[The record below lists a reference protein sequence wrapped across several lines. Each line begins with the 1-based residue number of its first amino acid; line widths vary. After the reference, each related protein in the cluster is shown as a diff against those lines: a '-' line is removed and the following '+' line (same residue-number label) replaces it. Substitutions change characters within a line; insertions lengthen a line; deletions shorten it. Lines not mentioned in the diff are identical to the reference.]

1 MEFNLE
7 GAAADWFRWMSRN
20 GLITTWARF
29 EKSVKNRFGSSK
41 YEDPRGSLSKLLQLG
56 TVEDYQREFEKLMN
70 RVTDIPDSLRIS
82 FYISRLKLNL
92 QHEMLV
98 SSPTTLGDAF
108 SIARITEARF
118 EATAEK
124 ERYIKE
130 KAYTTLTLP
139 SEEASPVVKGPLYA
153 SEDTLQSLRSE
164 DPNFKIQEK
173 AIEYV
178 RALNVAPLEVVF
190 VGLVDEVRGKFAEF
204 SEDKGCVERN
214 VTPWAADG
222 GRRKRVKC
230 YVQGSGRRKMKKVIG
245 RGSGST
251 TSSNA
256 LGAFGCG
263 PDGFSFDFIR
273 TFWDIL
279 KHDFVNAIREF
290 FISSKFPPGCN
301 SSFIAL
307 IPKKHDAKF
316 VKDYRPISLIGCF
329 YKIVSK
335 ILANRLKMV
344 ISELISDVQSA
355 FVSNRQILDGP
366 FILNE
371 LISWC
376 KAHKS
381 KAMIFKV
388 DFEKAFDSVRWDFL
402 DIILRNFGFGIKW
415 RGWIQGCLSSAMGS
429 ILVNGSPTAEFKF
442 HKGLKQGDPLSPY
455 LFILVMESLHLSFNN
470 IINADL
476 FKGIRFDDSLT
487 LSHLFYADDAV
498 FIGKWD
504 RANILTI
511 VRMLKCFFLASGLQ
525 INILKSKLMG
535 IGVSNEEV
543 LAAANII
550 GCSTFSTPF
559 SYLGVKVGMSPSR
572 RKAWDE
578 IIGKVSNR
586 LSKWKIKTL
595 SVGGRLTLIKSVL
608 TSLPLYH
615 MSLYKAPLGVLRDLE
630 SLRRKFF
637 NGADINEKRFSMISW
652 NKILA
657 SKQKGGLGVSSF
669 FALNRSLLF
678 KWVWRFL
685 SQDASLWHRLI
696 AVLYGNRSPF
706 VHTGSVSS
714 LSPWNCILKELNS
727 LSAKG
732 INLLALL
739 KKKVGNGANT
749 LFWEDC
755 WINDVPLSR
764 SFPRLYALELKKGIT
779 VADKLIDASF
789 VASFRR
795 NPRGGVEEEQLHHLV
810 ELVGSISLSPS
821 NDRWAWLL
829 GSSGE
834 FSVHSARTFI
844 DDILLP
850 FVGDVT
856 RWVKVVPIK
865 VNILAWKVCLD
876 KLPTRLNLSLRG
888 IDIPSIICPNC
899 GLAGESCSHLFYS
912 CNLARTLW
920 RKIARW
926 WEIDIPDFSCYEE
939 WIAWFKTTRF
949 SKAQK
954 EMLEGVFYV
963 MWWMI
968 WKFRNQVLFGSSH
981 PRMELLFDDIVS
993 YSFTWCSNRCKN
1005 NIDWI
1010 SWMKCPKSISL

>member
-1 MEFNLE
+1 M
-7 GAAADWFRWMSRN
+7 
-20 GLITTWARF
+20 
-29 EKSVKNRFGSSK
+29 
-41 YEDPRGSLSKLLQLG
+41 LG
-56 TVEDYQREFEKLMN
+56 C
-70 RVTDIPDSLRIS
+70 
-82 FYISRLKLNL
+82 
-92 QHEMLV
+92 
-98 SSPTTLGDAF
+98 SPT
-108 SIARITEARF
+108 R
-118 EATAEK
+118 EK
-124 ERYIKE
+124 EHGR
-130 KAYTTLTLP
+130 
-139 SEEASPVVKGPLYA
+139 
-153 SEDTLQSLRSE
+153 
-164 DPNFKIQEK
+164 
-173 AIEYV
+173 
-178 RALNVAPLEVVF
+178 
-190 VGLVDEVRGKFAEF
+190 
-204 SEDKGCVERN
+204 DKLC
-214 VTPWAADG
+214 
-222 GRRKRVKC
+222 
-230 YVQGSGRRKMKKVIG
+230 
-245 RGSGST
+245 
-251 TSSNA
+251 
-256 LGAFGCG
+256 
-263 PDGFSFDFIR
+263 
-273 TFWDIL
+273 
-279 KHDFVNAIREF
+279 
-290 FISSKFPPGCN
+290 
-301 SSFIAL
+301 
-307 IPKKHDAKF
+307 
-316 VKDYRPISLIGCF
+316 
-329 YKIVSK
+329 
-335 ILANRLKMV
+335 
-344 ISELISDVQSA
+344 
-355 FVSNRQILDGP
+355 
-366 FILNE
+366 
-371 LISWC
+371 
-376 KAHKS
+376 
-381 KAMIFKV
+381 
-388 DFEKAFDSVRWDFL
+388 
-402 DIILRNFGFGIKW
+402 
-415 RGWIQGCLSSAMGS
+415 
-429 ILVNGSPTAEFKF
+429 
-442 HKGLKQGDPLSPY
+442 
-455 LFILVMESLHLSFNN
+455 
-470 IINADL
+470 
-476 FKGIRFDDSLT
+476 
-487 LSHLFYADDAV
+487 
-498 FIGKWD
+498 
-504 RANILTI
+504 
-511 VRMLKCFFLASGLQ
+511 
-525 INILKSKLMG
+525 
-535 IGVSNEEV
+535 
-543 LAAANII
+543 
-550 GCSTFSTPF
+550 
-559 SYLGVKVGMSPSR
+559 
-572 RKAWDE
+572 
-578 IIGKVSNR
+578 VSNR

-993 YSFTWCSNRCKN
+993 YSFTWCSNRKN
-1005 NIDWI
+1005 CLFCILFPVPLLPRALRNRSDYIDIPSTQHRSSKGSQRPIKARKPGSFRKWI
-1010 SWMKCPKSISL
+1010 PIRRDLTGQKWSATIVINMVTLQENVGLQEISITEEKRISYQAKEEHPINFVLMAHTSSGSSSSSNSEVDSYSKLCVEAYATLKEKYDNFSSDYKKSQFNLVSYKAESQIFDKFKTGLGYNAASSTTASPAVESFVNTLEILENQEHNKSKSDMGYHEVPPPFTGNFIPHKPDLTFMDKIVESENLDVTTV

>member
-1 MEFNLE
+1 M
-7 GAAADWFRWMSRN
+7 
-20 GLITTWARF
+20 
-29 EKSVKNRFGSSK
+29 
-41 YEDPRGSLSKLLQLG
+41 LL
-56 TVEDYQREFEKLMN
+56 
-70 RVTDIPDSLRIS
+70 
-82 FYISRLKLNL
+82 
-92 QHEMLV
+92 
-98 SSPTTLGDAF
+98 
-108 SIARITEARF
+108 
-118 EATAEK
+118 
-124 ERYIKE
+124 
-130 KAYTTLTLP
+130 
-139 SEEASPVVKGPLYA
+139 
-153 SEDTLQSLRSE
+153 
-164 DPNFKIQEK
+164 
-173 AIEYV
+173 
-178 RALNVAPLEVVF
+178 
-190 VGLVDEVRGKFAEF
+190 
-204 SEDKGCVERN
+204 
-214 VTPWAADG
+214 
-222 GRRKRVKC
+222 
-230 YVQGSGRRKMKKVIG
+230 
-245 RGSGST
+245 
-251 TSSNA
+251 
-256 LGAFGCG
+256 
-263 PDGFSFDFIR
+263 
-273 TFWDIL
+273 
-279 KHDFVNAIREF
+279 
-290 FISSKFPPGCN
+290 
-301 SSFIAL
+301 
-307 IPKKHDAKF
+307 
-316 VKDYRPISLIGCF
+316 
-329 YKIVSK
+329 
-335 ILANRLKMV
+335 
-344 ISELISDVQSA
+344 
-355 FVSNRQILDGP
+355 
-366 FILNE
+366 
-371 LISWC
+371 
-376 KAHKS
+376 
-381 KAMIFKV
+381 
-388 DFEKAFDSVRWDFL
+388 
-402 DIILRNFGFGIKW
+402 FGF
-415 RGWIQGCLSSAMGS
+415 
-429 ILVNGSPTAEFKF
+429 
-442 HKGLKQGDPLSPY
+442 
-455 LFILVMESLHLSFNN
+455 
-470 IINADL
+470 
-476 FKGIRFDDSLT
+476 
-487 LSHLFYADDAV
+487 
-498 FIGKWD
+498 
-504 RANILTI
+504 
-511 VRMLKCFFLASGLQ
+511 
-525 INILKSKLMG
+525 
-535 IGVSNEEV
+535 
-543 LAAANII
+543 
-550 GCSTFSTPF
+550 
-559 SYLGVKVGMSPSR
+559 GVKVGMSPSR

-993 YSFTWCSNRCKN
+993 YSFTWCSNRCRNDQEDEQQYLLLVVCYLFFYDLGRLVLLKYLFVITLYIGADGIRPINVQQYGDIRTLYTACKHRGFVMISYYDIRAARRAMQALQNKPLRRRKLDIHYSIPKAAGISKKLAPTIGIVVDHRRRNRSLEGLQANVQRLKTFKAKLVIFPRRARKTKVVHKPDDITVNDTNIKN
-1005 NIDWI
+1005 SVTKGKAIVFSQWTGILDLVEVCLKDSCMGYRRLDGTMSVIAQDKAVKDFNTLPEVTVMIMSLKAASLGLNMVAACHVILLDLWWNTTTEDQAIDRAHRIGQTRPVTVFRFTKRKREMVESAFGDDKNGGCETRLSPLLTWNIYSKHSTWKKALPLTAMLI
-1010 SWMKCPKSISL
+1010 SWCCFFARHP

>member
-1 MEFNLE
+1 M
-7 GAAADWFRWMSRN
+7 
-20 GLITTWARF
+20 LIISFCDAISATVWNAIERT
-29 EKSVKNRFGSSK
+29 
-41 YEDPRGSLSKLLQLG
+41 PMCLG
-56 TVEDYQREFEKLMN
+56 TTK
-70 RVTDIPDSLRIS
+70 
-82 FYISRLKLNL
+82 
-92 QHEMLV
+92 
-98 SSPTTLGDAF
+98 
-108 SIARITEARF
+108 
-118 EATAEK
+118 
-124 ERYIKE
+124 
-130 KAYTTLTLP
+130 
-139 SEEASPVVKGPLYA
+139 
-153 SEDTLQSLRSE
+153 RS
-164 DPNFKIQEK
+164 
-173 AIEYV
+173 
-178 RALNVAPLEVVF
+178 
-190 VGLVDEVRGKFAEF
+190 
-204 SEDKGCVERN
+204 
-214 VTPWAADG
+214 
-222 GRRKRVKC
+222 
-230 YVQGSGRRKMKKVIG
+230 
-245 RGSGST
+245 
-251 TSSNA
+251 
-256 LGAFGCG
+256 
-263 PDGFSFDFIR
+263 
-273 TFWDIL
+273 
-279 KHDFVNAIREF
+279 
-290 FISSKFPPGCN
+290 
-301 SSFIAL
+301 
-307 IPKKHDAKF
+307 AKF
-316 VKDYRPISLIGCF
+316 VLLGVPLT
-329 YKIVSK
+329 
-335 ILANRLKMV
+335 
-344 ISELISDVQSA
+344 
-355 FVSNRQILDGP
+355 P
-366 FILNE
+366 
-371 LISWC
+371 
-376 KAHKS
+376 
-381 KAMIFKV
+381 V
-388 DFEKAFDSVRWDFL
+388 DLER
-402 DIILRNFGFGIKW
+402 
-415 RGWIQGCLSSAMGS
+415 
-429 ILVNGSPTAEFKF
+429 
-442 HKGLKQGDPLSPY
+442 
-455 LFILVMESLHLSFNN
+455 
-470 IINADL
+470 
-476 FKGIRFDDSLT
+476 
-487 LSHLFYADDAV
+487 
-498 FIGKWD
+498 
-504 RANILTI
+504 I
-511 VRMLKCFFLASGLQ
+511 VRCVQ
-525 INILKSKLMG
+525 KSLVTTKG
-535 IGVSNEEV
+535 IGVSNEEF
-543 LAAANII
+543 LCANII
-550 GCSTFSTPF
+550 GCSTLSTPF
-559 SYLGVKVGMSPSR
+559 SILVSRLGNVLLPKENGLE
-572 RKAWDE
+572 E
-578 IIGKVSNR
+578 II
-586 LSKWKIKTL
+586 
-595 SVGGRLTLIKSVL
+595 
-608 TSLPLYH
+608 
-615 MSLYKAPLGVLRDLE
+615 APLGVLRDLE

-850 FVGDVT
+850 FVGDFT

-949 SKAQK
+949 SKTQK